1 MIISSLWQAIGNTP
15 LLHLP
20 LRGGD
25 VHLYIKLEQL
35 NPCGSMKDR
44 MALSMLNDLEFR
56 HELAPGAKIVESSS
70 GNTASALA
78 MLCAARGYEFTALM
92 DNHSSKS
99 KRLAVSAVGGK
110 VMVIASDGGGLVTA
124 LRDEE
129 AERLSAQ
136 QDTYWTEQHNN
147 PANSWGYEALAKEL
161 MDDLGTDIDY
171 FVSAIGTGGSLCGTA
186 SCLKQNIPG
195 LIAIGVEP
203 EGSVIFGP
211 PGHDYLQSGTGTPD
225 AATVG
230 LVIDYDVID
239 LGKKVSDRHA
249 FATCRVLATRLGVLV
264 GGSAGGAI
272 YEALKIAADAVKGSK
287 IVTIA
292 CDAGSKYTDTIFDDE
307 WLSKQGI
314 NLSAE
319 VADVQNLLSSR
330 NYCHND
336 IRQTRIGSPVQ

>member
-20 LRGGD
+20 LRGGE

-44 MALSMLNDLEFR
+44 MALSLLNDLEDR
-56 HELAPGAKIVESSS
+56 HELKPGSKIVESSS

-99 KRLAVSAVGGK
+99 KQLAVSAVGGK
-110 VMVIASDGGGLVTA
+110 VRVIASDGGGLVTA

-136 QDTYWTEQHNN
+136 EDTHWTEQHNN
-147 PANSWGYEALAKEL
+147 PANSLGYQALAKEL
-161 MDDLGTDIDY
+161 VDDLGTDINY
-171 FVSAIGTGGSLCGTA
+171 FVTAIGTGGSLCGTA
-186 SCLKQNIPG
+186 SCLKKDIPG
-195 LIAIGVEP
+195 LIAVGVEP

-239 LGKKVSDRHA
+239 RGKKVSDKHA
-249 FATCRVLATRLGVLV
+249 FATCRVLAVRLGVLV

-272 YEALKIAADAVKGSK
+272 YEALKTAVDAPRGSK

-292 CDAGSKYTDTIFDDE
+292 CDAGSKYTDTIFNDE
-307 WLSKQGI
+307 WLLKQGLD
-314 NLSAE
+314 LSAE
-319 VADVQNLLSSR
+319 IAEVHSLLSPR
-330 NYCHND
+330 DHRHNAQQKPAL
-336 IRQTRIGSPVQ
+336 RPV